1 MNSEQRRKLSNIS
14 TASLPPVDHEVRKT
28 RKILKA
34 RKRSVQKKKL
44 RSIGSLVCCEEY
56 HTCHNII
63 KKRKKEFKAKYCEF
77 KKIGIRRYEYKAVTE
92 VALMAQ
98 AAGLLYDGSV
108 ANQGVIGLLDLYQ
121 LRTEILIVMELPLKS
136 MDMHNFNI
144 LREGRIPEHEVKSI
158 FKQLVD
164 AAVLMHE
171 NGIFHR
177 DIKAENV
184 LVYLDQGNL
193 SVKIIDFGCG
203 DIIKNEPYTRFSGTF
218 DFAPPEKLLQRQYY
232 AEPTTV
238 WQIGALLRDL
248 YAEEAFETRKYMEGP
263 NPPFDCL
270 SHECND
276 FMNQCLTISPKQR
289 PQLVELQRHPW
300 LPPYTNNFVTVI
312 NFYVNIS
319 TIMTLSLSAALNI
332 QSAFCII
339 ITLTLKHSD
348 S

>member
-1 MNSEQRRKLSNIS
+1 K
-14 TASLPPVDHEVRKT
+14 SLEGLEDERPSKRSCMDSRNREVRKT

-34 RKRSVQKKKL
+34 RKRSVHKKEL
-44 RSIGSLVCCEEY
+44 QSVGSLVCYEKY
-56 HTCHNII
+56 PTCPVII
-63 KKRKKEFKAKYCEF
+63 KKAKKEFKEKYCEF
-77 KKIGIRRYEYKAVTE
+77 KKLGEGGFGSIMHIPKGLVRYMLVKRQGYKYKAVTE
-92 VALMAQ
+92 AALMAQ

-108 ANQGVIGLLDLYQ
+108 ANHSVIGLLDLYQ
-121 LRTEILIVMELPLKS
+121 LRTEILIVMERPLKS
-136 MDMHNFNI
+136 MDMDNFNI

-171 NGIFHR
+171 SGIFHR

-203 DIIKNEPYTRFSGTF
+203 DIIKNEPYTWFSGTF
-218 DFAPPEKLLQRQYY
+218 NFAPPESLLHRQYY

-238 WQIGALLRDL
+238 WQIGALLRNL
-248 YAEEAFETRKYMEGP
+248 YVEETFATRKYMEGP

-300 LPPYTNNFVTVI
+300 L
-312 NFYVNIS
+312 FYS
-319 TIMTLSLSAALNI
+319 TSLSFIDL
-332 QSAFCII
+332 F
-339 ITLTLKHSD
+339 L
-348 S
+348 